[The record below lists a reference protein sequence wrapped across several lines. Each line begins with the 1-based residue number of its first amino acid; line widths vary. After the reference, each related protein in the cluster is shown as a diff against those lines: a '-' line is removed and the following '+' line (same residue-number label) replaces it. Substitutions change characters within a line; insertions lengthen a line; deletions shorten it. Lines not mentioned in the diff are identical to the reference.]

1 MAYNNDPRNNNRRN
15 SDHPDNGYS
24 YDQNS
29 NYYQDQPSSN
39 YYNNQQ
45 NQNNDYSPYQNQQGY
60 NDQNQYNNQ
69 YNYDNHQDSYQPGSY
84 HNQNDYYQAGGQN
97 NNAFRDTPMANNNQR
112 QDQQYSNYYSDKYQ
126 NRNVQGD
133 GTSFI
138 DRPFINTESFSQYL
152 SRVFLLMFFGLAITA
167 IVAVAIPYNYNLLMF
182 TINFFAG
189 SGSLITLVV
198 YLAIAIFFGVAIKKM
213 NPVLA
218 MALFIVYAV
227 LTGFTFSLL
236 TLMFTTDAIW
246 KAFIAASVFFGVM
259 ALYGATT
266 KKDLTQ
272 MRTILFVGLISLVV
286 ATIINV
292 FLRSELMDYVISYV
306 GVLVFAV
313 YTAYDVN
320 KLKLIYQSQPQERVL
335 SAMAVYGAFQLY
347 LDFINLFI
355 YLLRIFGRSGQD

>member
-69 YNYDNHQDSYQPGSY
+69 YHYDNRQDNYQPGNY
-84 HNQNDYYQAGGQN
+84 H
-97 NNAFRDTPMANNNQR
+97 NQR

-133 GTSFI
+133 GASFI

-167 IVAVAIPYNYNLLMF
+167 IIAVAIPYNYNLLMF

-306 GVLVFAV
+306 GVLVFAA

>member
-15 SDHPDNGYS
+15 LDHPDNGYS
-24 YDQNS
+24 YD
-29 NYYQDQPSSN
+29 
-39 YYNNQQ
+39 
-45 NQNNDYSPYQNQQGY
+45 
-60 NDQNQYNNQ
+60 
-69 YNYDNHQDSYQPGSY
+69 
-84 HNQNDYYQAGGQN
+84 
-97 NNAFRDTPMANNNQR
+97 
-112 QDQQYSNYYSDKYQ
+112 Q

-306 GVLVFAV
+306 GVLVFAT

-355 YLLRIFGRSGQD
+355 YLLRIFGRSGRD